1 MSRTV
6 YLNGAFLPEAQAQ
19 VSVFDRGYLFADAVY
34 EVTCVLRGAMVD
46 NDRHLARLQR
56 SLDAL
61 RIALPM
67 PIDELVQVQRELIT
81 RNRLQEGVVYL
92 QVSRGVADR
101 DFKLS
106 ADSAPTLLMFT
117 QEKTLIDSPL
127 AARGMDVLSGPDL
140 RWQRRDI
147 KSTGLL
153 AQSMARQAALEA
165 GAHDVW
171 MTEAGYVTE
180 GSSSNAWIVTA
191 DAQGEPAIFTRHL
204 SHAILHGITRQ
215 VVLQL
220 CKELSLSVN
229 EEKFTVEQAINA
241 QEAFATSAG
250 FFVHPVVR
258 IDGHSIGDG
267 TPGPIATR
275 LRAIYIEHA
284 LAQVS

>member
-6 YLNGAFLPEAQAQ
+6 YLNGEFVPEAQAQ

-34 EVTCVLRGAMVD
+34 EVTCVLRGGMVD

-61 RIALPM
+61 QIPLPL
-67 PIDELVQVQRELIT
+67 PLAKIIEIQRELIV
-81 RNRLQEGVVYL
+81 RNALQEGVVYL

-106 ADSAPTLLMFT
+106 ADGPPTLVMFT
-117 QEKTLIDSPL
+117 QAKDLIDSPL
-127 AARGMDVLSGPDL
+127 AARGMDVLTAPDL
-140 RWQRRDI
+140 RWRRRDI

-153 AQSMARQAALEA
+153 AQSMARQLALEA

-171 MTEAGYVTE
+171 MTEEGFVTE
-180 GSSSNAWIVTA
+180 GSSSNAWVVMN

-215 VVLQL
+215 VVLAL
-220 CKELSLSVN
+220 CEELSLAVH
-229 EEKFTVEQAINA
+229 ERKFTVEQAIGA

-250 FFVHPVVR
+250 FFVHPVVK
-258 IDGHSIGDG
+258 IDGHVIGNG
-267 TPGPIATR
+267 KPGPIASR
-275 LRAIYIEHA
+275 LRAIYLEHA
-284 LAQVS
+284 LAQVT